1 MMPSIRLLLVTQDQ
15 AVEACLLAA
24 IQSDPDLTLTARAAS
39 VPAVLTV
46 CAVHS
51 PDVVVLAAPTAPL
64 DVMRAVRRHYP
75 AIKVLVCGPS
85 GAKARDMLCL
95 GAAGYLLCESAYI
108 ELVGAVRSVYAG
120 HVALSLRLTR
130 QLLG

>member
-1 MMPSIRLLLVTQDQ
+1 MPSIRLLLVTQDQ

-24 IQSDPDLTLTARAAS
+24 IQSDPDLTLTAQAAS
-39 VPAVLTV
+39 VPAVLTA
-46 CAVHS
+46 CAAHS
-51 PDVVVLAAPTAPL
+51 PDVAVIATPAAPL
-64 DVMRAVRRHYP
+64 DVMQAVRRHYP
-75 AIKVLVCGPS
+75 AVKVLVCSQS

-95 GAAGYLLCESAYI
+95 GAAGYLLCESASV

-120 HVALSLRLTR
+120 HMAVSLRLTR